1 MNNKLYAIMLKKNYL
16 KYVKENMEKTQ
27 DKVLVKKKEG
37 K

>member
-1 MNNKLYAIMLKKNYL
+1 MNKRLYEIRLKKNYL